1 MTDSVVSPSHY
12 VSDAPT
18 LEPME
23 LTMRLP
29 HPLASAFEYVYRA
42 GKKPGV
48 PAEVDL
54 RKAAFWLKSAAARID
69 AGLVFPRPSDTIYPL
84 LIVFAQKS
92 KFAEVILREMLQKYR
107 LDSVQPW
114 ESEDLEEFWKD
125 VFQAASAYVETLLDK
140 LEAKQKETS
149 R

>member
-48 PAEVDL
+48 AALTDL
-54 RKAAFWLKSAAARID
+54 QKAQVWLSRTID
-69 AGLVFPRPSDTIYPL
+69 MMETGFLEFPPMDQQVPFLLGL
-84 LIVFAQKS
+84 FAQKN
-92 KFAEVILREMLQKYR
+92 KFAKAVSLAIADNQNRWVPPNLWVQVFKTA
-107 LDSVQPW
+107 LDFVNRQIA
-114 ESEDLEEFWKD
+114 SEN
-125 VFQAASAYVETLLDK
+125 
-140 LEAKQKETS
+140 AKEK
-149 R
+149 RVK

>member
-54 RKAAFWLKSAAARID
+54 RKAAFWLKSAADRID
-69 AGLVFPRPSDTIYPL
+69 AGLVFPRPSETIYPL
-84 LIVFAQKS
+84 LYIFAQKT
-92 KFAEVILREMLQKYR
+92 KFAEVILREMLKRYR
-107 LDSVQPW
+107 LDSVEPW
-114 ESEDLEEFWKD
+114 ESEELEEFWED
-125 VFQAASAYVETLLDK
+125 VFRAASAYVETLIDELG
-140 LEAKQKETS
+140 T